1 LNNKNKSIFKVMNAK
16 EALTQIKS
24 LLFSEQEQ
32 KAAFAMVEGALVDG
46 TKVAYDLETSEI
58 FVIGED
64 GESIPAPVGEHQ
76 LTTGEIVVVT
86 EAGKIAEVKAGE
98 AAKVEIEIEA
108 AEEVPME
115 EPKKDEA
122 MAKFEEV
129 MGALEKKV
137 EELSAKVKAM
147 EEKAEDV
154 KEAVKLSAQVIES
167 LAKEPSDKAITAPN
181 QFAKQLKTEKNDRYN
196 SLQKAFQSLKK

>member
-1 LNNKNKSIFKVMNAK
+1 MNAK

-24 LLFSEQEQ
+24 LLFSEQEK

-46 TKVAYDLETSEI
+46 TKVSYDLETSEI
-58 FVIGED
+58 YVIGED

-86 EAGKIAEVKAGE
+86 EAGKIAEVKKGE
-98 AAKVEIEIEA
+98 VEKVEIEIEA

-122 MAKFEEV
+122 MAKFEMVVGE
-129 MGALEKKV
+129 LEKKV

-181 QFAKQLKTEKNDRYN
+181 QFAKQLKVEKNDRYN

>member
-1 LNNKNKSIFKVMNAK
+1 MIMNAK

-24 LLFSEQEQ
+24 LLFSEAEK
-32 KAAFAMVEGALVDG
+32 KAAFAMVEGALIDG

-58 FVIGED
+58 YVIGED

-76 LTTGEIVVVT
+76 LESGEIVVVT
-86 EAGKIAEVKAGE
+86 EAGKIAEVKKGE
-98 AAKVEIEIEA
+98 EKKVEIEIEA
-108 AEEVPME
+108 AEEVPAE

-154 KEAVKLSAQVIES
+154 KEAVKMSAVILES

-196 SLQKAFQSLKK
+196 NLQKAFQSLKK

>member
-1 LNNKNKSIFKVMNAK
+1 MNAK

-24 LLFSEQEQ
+24 LLFSEQEK
-32 KAAFAMVEGALVDG
+32 KAAFAMVDGALVDG

-58 FVIGED
+58 YVIGED

-76 LTTGEIVVVT
+76 LSSGEIVVVT

-98 AAKVEIEIEA
+98 APKVEIEIEA
-108 AEEVPME
+108 AEVE

-122 MAKFEEV
+122 MAKFEEA
-129 MGALEKKV
+129 MGYLEKKV

-154 KEAVKLSAQVIES
+154 KEAVKMSAVILES

-181 QFAKQLKTEKNDRYN
+181 QFAKQLKTEKNERYN
-196 SLQKAFQSLKK
+196 NLQNVFQSLKK

>member
-1 LNNKNKSIFKVMNAK
+1 MIMNAK

-24 LLFSEQEQ
+24 LLFSEQEK
-32 KAAFAMVEGALVDG
+32 KAAFAMVEGALIDG

-58 FVIGED
+58 YVIGED

-76 LTTGEIVVVT
+76 LESGEIVVVT
-86 EAGKIAEVKAGE
+86 EAGKIAEVKKGE
-98 AAKVEIEIEA
+98 EKKVEIEIEA
-108 AEEVPME
+108 AEE

-122 MAKFEEV
+122 MAKFEEA
-129 MGALEKKV
+129 MGYLEKKV

-154 KEAVKLSAQVIES
+154 KEAVKMSAVILES

-181 QFAKQLKTEKNDRYN
+181 QFAKQLKTEKNERYN
-196 SLQKAFQSLKK
+196 NLQNVFQSLKK

>member
-1 LNNKNKSIFKVMNAK
+1 MNAK

-98 AAKVEIEIEA
+98 EAKVEIEIEA
-108 AEEVPME
+108 AEEVPAE

>member
-1 LNNKNKSIFKVMNAK
+1 MIMNAK

-24 LLFSEQEQ
+24 LLFSEAEK
-32 KAAFAMVEGALVDG
+32 KAAFAMVEGALIDG

-58 FVIGED
+58 YVIGED

-76 LTTGEIVVVT
+76 LSTGEIVVVT
-86 EAGKIAEVKAGE
+86 EEGKISEVKAGE
-98 AAKVEIEIEA
+98 APKVEIEIEA
-108 AEEVPME
+108 AEVED
-115 EPKKDEA
+115 PKKDEA
-122 MAKFEEV
+122 MAKFEEI
-129 MGALEKKV
+129 MGDLEKKV

-154 KEAVKLSAQVIES
+154 KEAVKMSAVILES

-181 QFAKQLKTEKNDRYN
+181 QFAKQLKTEKNERYN
-196 SLQKAFQSLKK
+196 NLQNVFQSLKK

>member
-1 LNNKNKSIFKVMNAK
+1 MNAK

-24 LLFSEQEQ
+24 LLFSEQEK
-32 KAAFAMVEGALVDG
+32 KAAFAMVEGALIDG

-58 FVIGED
+58 YVIGED

-76 LTTGEIVVVT
+76 LSTGEIVVVT
-86 EAGKIAEVKAGE
+86 EAGKIAEVKKGE
-98 AAKVEIEIEA
+98 EQKVEIEIEA
-108 AEEVPME
+108 AEVE

-122 MAKFEEV
+122 MAKFEEA
-129 MGALEKKV
+129 MGYLEKKV

-154 KEAVKLSAQVIES
+154 KEAVKMSAVILES

-181 QFAKQLKTEKNDRYN
+181 QFAKQLKTEKNERYN
-196 SLQKAFQSLKK
+196 NLQNVFQSLKK

>member
-1 LNNKNKSIFKVMNAK
+1 MNAK

-24 LLFSEQEQ
+24 LLFSEQEK
-32 KAAFAMVEGALVDG
+32 KAAFAMVEGVLIDG
-46 TKVAYDLETSEI
+46 TKVSYDLETSEI
-58 FVIGED
+58 YVIGED
-64 GESIPAPVGEHQ
+64 GELIPAPIGEHT
-76 LTTGEIVVVT
+76 LETGEVVVVT
-86 EAGKIAEVKAGE
+86 EAGKIAEVKSGE

-108 AEEVPME
+108 SEEMPIE

-147 EEKAEDV
+147 EEKAADV
-154 KEAVKLSAQVIES
+154 TEAVKLSAQVIES

-181 QFAKQLKTEKNDRYN
+181 QFAKQLKTEKNESFN
-196 SLQKAFQSLKK
+196 NLQKAFQSLKK